1 MTDRLSACQ
10 KFADRLQQCADERRS
25 AAEDAALISHARSCP
40 DCRADLD
47 AWMRLETAL
56 LPSTIHPFGVRPRR
70 PLASPAWS
78 VAVAVMVVIAAG
90 TYHRINGSG
99 AMDGSN
105 VGVGAAEISANEAIA
120 LSPAFSDRVQVAD
133 LDPALWW
140 NDVRNRDWVGQTMP
154 AIESV
159 QQGVAPLGRTLMR
172 AVTILT
178 TGGPLP
184 GEPVSGVGASASGV
198 GGQTS

>member
-1 MTDRLSACQ
+1 MSYRLSACQ
-10 KFADRLQQCADERRS
+10 KFADQLQQCADERRS
-25 AAEDAALISHARSCP
+25 VADNVDLISHARSCP
-40 DCRADLD
+40 DCQADLD
-47 AWMRLETAL
+47 AWMRLETVL
-56 LPSTIHPFGVRPRR
+56 LQSASQPSLPRPRR
-70 PLASPAWS
+70 RMASPAWS

-90 TYHRINGSG
+90 TYRRMNRSG
-99 AMDGSN
+99 AMDGSE
-105 VGVGAAEISANEAIA
+105 VAMAEVWASEEIAA
-120 LSPAFSDRVQVAD
+120 SPAFSDRVLVAD

-184 GEPVSGVGASASGV
+184 GEPVPGVSPGVVSAV
-198 GGQTS
+198 EGQTS